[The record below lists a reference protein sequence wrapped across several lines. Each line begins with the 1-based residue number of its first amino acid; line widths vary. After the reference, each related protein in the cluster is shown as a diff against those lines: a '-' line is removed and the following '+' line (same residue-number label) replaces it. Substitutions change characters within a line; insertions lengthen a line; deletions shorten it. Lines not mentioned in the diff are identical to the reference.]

1 MLEASALQTGVL
13 AGYSTGGT
21 RYNEMNYEF
30 LASYNQKVL
39 EKLDISANA
48 GANWMH
54 TDYRSQTMNTVNGL
68 NVPDLYA
75 ISNSKAN
82 PSIGNSRETERQRSL
97 FANGEFEWDR
107 FISLSWA
114 VRSDWYSTLFAG
126 ENNLIS
132 PAFGASFVF
141 SEFTKTDLPWL
152 SFGKVFGSWGRKP
165 TALRIYENNF
175 LYGVNQNQWNG
186 NFLMST
192 PNTLVDP
199 ATVGA
204 LITTF
209 EAGLDLKFLRNRL
222 GVNVVYYDEVN
233 DKGPLSVPIGPVS
246 GFTSKIVNAARV
258 ERRGIEVIVDA
269 RPISRK
275 DFTWDITK
283 TFSYLIEN
291 PVVEIFEDQD
301 EILLAGGA
309 FGTRFARAFQ
319 KKGQDWGQL
328 IGGGIARNAAGVPL
342 LDANGYYVRDQF
354 KEWGSVIPKVTGG
367 LVNTLSYKNFLLNFS
382 IDYQFGGKFF
392 SLSESW
398 GHYSGLMEA
407 TAAVN
412 DKGMNVR
419 DAVADGG
426 GVHVVGVAAADGQTV
441 VDMYV
446 DAQDYWHQFYNN
458 QIAEPFIHDLSFV
471 KLREISLGYQIPVQK
486 LGIGKTFKAAA
497 LSLVARNPWIIYRDA
512 KNFDPSEISGVQGED
527 GQFPGTRS
535 LGINLKL
542 NF

>member
-1 MLEASALQTGVL
+1 
-13 AGYSTGGT
+13 
-21 RYNEMNYEF
+21 
-30 LASYNQKVL
+30 
-39 EKLDISANA
+39 
-48 GANWMH
+48 
-54 TDYRSQTMNTVNGL
+54 
-68 NVPDLYA
+68 
-75 ISNSKAN
+75 
-82 PSIGNSRETERQRSL
+82 
-97 FANGEFEWDR
+97 
-107 FISLSWA
+107 
-114 VRSDWYSTLFAG
+114 
-126 ENNLIS
+126 
-132 PAFGASFVF
+132 
-141 SEFTKTDLPWL
+141 
-152 SFGKVFGSWGRKP
+152 
-165 TALRIYENNF
+165 
-175 LYGVNQNQWNG
+175 
-186 NFLMST
+186 
-192 PNTLVDP
+192 
-199 ATVGA
+199 
-204 LITTF
+204 
-209 EAGLDLKFLRNRL
+209 
-222 GVNVVYYDEVN
+222 VN

-342 LDANGYYVRDQF
+342 LDANGFYVRDQF

-407 TAAVN
+407 TADVN
-412 DKGMNVR
+412 DKGMNIR